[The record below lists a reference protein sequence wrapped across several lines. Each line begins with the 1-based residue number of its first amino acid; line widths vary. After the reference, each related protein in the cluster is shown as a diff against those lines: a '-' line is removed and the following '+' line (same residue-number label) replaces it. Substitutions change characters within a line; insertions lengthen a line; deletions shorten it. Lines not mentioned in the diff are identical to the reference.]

1 MSHDKTSTPSRRGF
15 LKSLLLALPAIAIF
29 KYIRPTEKD
38 DIIEVKGWIL
48 KRSDLA

>member
-1 MSHDKTSTPSRRGF
+1 MSHTKTSTSRRGF
-15 LKSLLLALPAIAIF
+15 LKSLLMALPAIAIF
-29 KYIRPTEKD
+29 KYIRPTERD